1 MHRLARR
8 ALVCAY
14 TMPCS
19 IFSANCLPHSCT
31 ISSVASLG
39 TFYHILLCH
48 PSYTICISYDTHIV
62 RGSLAHK
69 DSMGNHEILTRG
81 AVQFTSAGT
90 GVRHSEFNASQR
102 EMVHFVQIWVTPH
115 ARSLKPNYQTV
126 EYEEKERINRLAL
139 LVAPCGTETKVHGK
153 HAVISQD
160 FKAYACVLQVNN
172 TVTHTV
178 PCMYTISYDVLPCVL
193 TCYEI

>member
-1 MHRLARR
+1 MLLLHYVPL
-8 ALVCAY
+8 LYV
-14 TMPCS
+14 
-19 IFSANCLPHSCT
+19 I
-31 ISSVASLG
+31 IS
-39 TFYHILLCH
+39 
-48 PSYTICISYDTHIV
+48 IV

-69 DSMGNHEILTRG
+69 DSMGNHEILGRG
-81 AVQFTSAGT
+81 SVQFTSAGT
-90 GVRHSEFNASQR
+90 GIRHSEFNASQR

-160 FKAYACVLQVNN
+160 FKAYACVLQVDH
-172 TVTHTV
+172 TITYTV
-178 PCMYTISYDVLPCVL
+178 PGILYMSYDCSCRAV
-193 TCYEI
+193 TCYNTLANNSWTRRICTRCSR